1 MRVANIVLNL
11 MSLILVAAGLALIGS
26 FFVGTPFTP
35 ASSAQEASS
44 VSPTKFDV
52 PVLKSG
58 ADKEP
63 KAPKVKHANVKTKKL
78 EKRYDIPKDKTLRM
92 TIPKMS
98 RVHNAIIPYTD
109 GDDEQALRNHTAIH
123 LKGTG
128 FPSQKEANVYIAGHR
143 LGYLNSQS
151 LLAFY
156 DLNKLK
162 IGDKIYLADT
172 NGKQYVYKV
181 YKIFAVDPSDVYITQ
196 PIKGKNIVS
205 LQTCT
210 LPDFSERLV
219 VRAEKV
225 S

>member
-63 KAPKVKHANVKTKKL
+63 KASKVKHANVKTKKL